1 MFTGIVADRGTVKKI
16 TDTGDLNFQL
26 TVCPSILDL
35 SNVKIGDSIAT
46 NGVCLT
52 VTALRD
58 GCFVA
63 DVSHETF
70 ICTNLKHL
78 TIGSY
83 VHLEKALQVSD
94 RLDGHIVTGH
104 VDGVGELV
112 SIENHGKSTDFII
125 QIPAELSRYVAK
137 KGSIALDGISLTV
150 NDLVAD
156 SLIRMTIIP
165 HTMHLTNIQ
174 DWKPGQKINIEV
186 DLMARY
192 IERLLVFSQTQT
204 ESRSSSQEL
213 SYETLLKNNFI

>member
-1 MFTGIVADRGTVKKI
+1 M
-16 TDTGDLNFQL
+16 
-26 TVCPSILDL
+26 
-35 SNVKIGDSIAT
+35 
-46 NGVCLT
+46 
-52 VTALRD
+52 
-58 GCFVA
+58 
-63 DVSHETF
+63 
-70 ICTNLKHL
+70 
-78 TIGSY
+78 
-83 VHLEKALQVSD
+83 
-94 RLDGHIVTGH
+94 
-104 VDGVGELV
+104 
-112 SIENHGKSTDFII
+112 
-125 QIPAELSRYVAK
+125 AK

>member
-16 TDTGDLNFQL
+16 TDMGDQNFQL
-26 TVCPSILDL
+26 TVCPSMMDL
-35 SNVKIGDSIAT
+35 SNVKIGDS
-46 NGVCLT
+46 
-52 VTALRD
+52 
-58 GCFVA
+58 
-63 DVSHETF
+63 
-70 ICTNLKHL
+70 TNLKHL